1 MSKHYYLV
9 ASLPYLKFGARPPL
23 STDEFFYECRK
34 WLSSEGIR
42 EIELAEVIGERTTGA
57 DSAVLREWK
66 DFDMALR
73 MGLAEARA
81 AKKNNEDS
89 RATGEARD
97 VMEEANAL
105 LMEKRLAKIRWDF
118 IEEQQVECYFD
129 TNWLVFYYLKLRIL
143 ERMSTFDKDK
153 GESFFYRICEVQ
165 YEHEQQKG

>member
-34 WLSSEGIR
+34 WLSLEEMR
-42 EIELAEVIGERTTGA
+42 EIESAGVIGESRAGS
-57 DSAVLREWK
+57 DSAALSEWK
-66 DFDMALR
+66 DFDMDLR
-73 MGLAEARA
+73 TRLADDRA
-81 AKKNNEDS
+81 AKKNNEES
-89 RATGEARD
+89 RATGEVRNI
-97 VMEEANAL
+97 MEEGNAL

-118 IEEQQVECYFD
+118 IEAEQTECCFD

-143 ERMSTFDKDK
+143 ERLSTFDKDK

-165 YEHEQQKG
+165 YEHE